1 MEPVGEFQDKNP
13 DVALDRSE
21 DVLEVVHL
29 LLVGL
34 CNRSDKKGHVISESL
49 TDIFNCIFSVF
60 DNIMKKCRANDCRV
74 SLPHFLHHNQR
85 YCKRVKNVGEPA
97 VAELFPMGF
106 LCKVI
111 CAFNKV

>member
-34 CNRSDKKGHVISESL
+34 CHRSDKKGHVIAESL
-49 TDIFNCIFSVF
+49 TYILNCILGIF
-60 DNIMKKCRANDCRV
+60 DNIMKKCCTYYCRV
-74 SLPHFLHHNQR
+74 SLTHFLHHNQ
-85 YCKRVKNVGEPA
+85 
-97 VAELFPMGF
+97 
-106 LCKVI
+106 
-111 CAFNKV
+111 